1 MRRRQPI
8 DRLCRVAAWREQQ
21 TGDRPGRVTAIG
33 RVDGMVRFATGRG
46 LQRESGCRGRVN
58 VIRRG
63 DGMVRVATGRSS
75 QRGYT
80 LLEIIVAFAVLGL
93 ALTLLLG
100 TLSGSTRQVRWAADS
115 GRAALHAQSLLDETG
130 VGEVLKPGRRAGE
143 FEGGRYRWV
152 LDVAPHVDRSRPPPR
167 TVDAFAPQLL
177 QLQLT
182 VLWGEGGPRERLQLQ
197 SLRLVQPDMSGTVP

>member
-1 MRRRQPI
+1 MRRRSPI
-8 DRLCRVAAWREQQ
+8 DGSRRGAAWCARPKR
-21 TGDRPGRVTAIG
+21 DRFERVTTIG
-33 RVDGMVRFATGRG
+33 RVDGMVRFATGR
-46 LQRESGCRGRVN
+46 R
-58 VIRRG
+58 
-63 DGMVRVATGRSS
+63 S

-177 QLQLT
+177 QLRLT